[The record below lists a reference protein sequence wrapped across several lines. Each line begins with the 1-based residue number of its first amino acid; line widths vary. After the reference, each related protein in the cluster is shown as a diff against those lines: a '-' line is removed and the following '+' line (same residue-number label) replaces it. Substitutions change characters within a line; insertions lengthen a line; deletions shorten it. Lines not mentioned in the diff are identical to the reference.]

1 MLLTRE
7 FTDHEYLM
15 MVTRGG
21 TVKRIRLDA
30 LYTARKAGD
39 TKEFVDDNGGTYVF
53 FFQDFAE
60 TYRDLL
66 VTNKLKTEW
75 YDEVTS
81 AATYT
86 YDADAAKHANLGLTI
101 ASIYGSSSSSN

>member
-30 LYTARKAGD
+30 LYTARKAGIRALSL
-39 TKEFVDDNGGTYVF
+39 DDGDELIAV
-53 FFQDFAE
+53 
-60 TYRDLL
+60 
-66 VTNKLKTEW
+66 LKTNGRRQ
-75 YDEVTS
+75 YSPCHTAGHGQS
-81 AATYT
+81 A
-86 YDADAAKHANLGLTI
+86 LP
-101 ASIYGSSSSSN
+101 